1 MGLTLHTLDEL
12 PERAVLAVGT
22 FDGVHLGHQRLLSEM
37 RAFAATSGRPA
48 WVLTFT
54 GHPLQL
60 LDPEHVPGRIQD
72 ELSLVSHVSTFV
84 DDLILQPFTPDFGH
98 LSASAF
104 AERLRT
110 CTVFC
115 GDDWRFGFK
124 AEGSPDFLKAL
135 GIDVRVVPYADYRGE
150 RISSS
155 RIRAAM
161 AEGQMD
167 EVAQMLGRTWEFCG
181 QVVHGRGLAGPTF
194 GVPTLNLPYLPASL
208 TGITVPLAPLKRG
221 VYRATAYVLPPQGA
235 PERFPAVANFGVA
248 PSVKQEPEPLFEV
261 HLLGAEGDFYGW
273 DALVQIDTPI
283 LRSEQHFDS
292 LEALKA
298 QILQDREACIHG

>member
-1 MGLTLHTLDEL
+1 MGLALHSLEEL
-12 PERAVLAVGT
+12 PENAVLAVGT
-22 FDGVHLGHQRLLSEM
+22 FDGLHLGHQRLLSEM
-37 RAFAATSGRPA
+37 RVFAAETNRPA

-72 ELSLVSHVSTFV
+72 ELSLVSQLATFV
-84 DDLILQPFTPDFGH
+84 DDLILQPFTPDFCH
-98 LSASAF
+98 LPAEVF
-104 AERLRT
+104 AERLRH
-110 CTVFC
+110 CAVFC
-115 GDDWRFGFK
+115 GEDWRFGFK
-124 AEGSPDFLKAL
+124 AEGSPDFLKDR
-135 GIDVRVVPYADYRGE
+135 GIDVHVVPYAEFRGE

-167 EVAQMLGRTWEFCG
+167 DVAHMLGRTWEFCG

-194 GVPTLNLPYLPASL
+194 GVPTLNIPYLPTSL
-208 TGITVPLAPLKRG
+208 TGVFSPLAPLKRG
-221 VYRATAYVLPPQGA
+221 VYRATAFVLPPQGA

-261 HLLGAEGDFYGW
+261 HLIGAEGDFYGW

-283 LRSEQHFDS
+283 LRPEQHFDS
-292 LEALKA
+292 LDALKA
-298 QILQDREACIHG
+298 QILRDRAECAQP